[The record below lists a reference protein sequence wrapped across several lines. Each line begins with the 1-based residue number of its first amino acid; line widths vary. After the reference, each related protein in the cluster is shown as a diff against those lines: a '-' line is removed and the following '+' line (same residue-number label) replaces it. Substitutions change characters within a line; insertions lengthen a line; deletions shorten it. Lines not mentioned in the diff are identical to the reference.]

1 MLLSEAVLW
10 EECKL
15 RRIEFSIEDN
25 GPFLTVGKEY
35 NIIECQS
42 ANYYYMIENAWGMS
56 PPIPLNERL
65 TSTRG
70 ILKEKKDTARSKL
83 AIFEFDE

>member
-1 MLLSEAVLW
+1 MRL
-10 EECKL
+10 
-15 RRIEFSIEDN
+15 IEFSIEDN
-25 GPFLTVGKEY
+25 GPYLEIGKEY
-35 NIIECQS
+35 NIIEYLS

-70 ILKEKKDTARSKL
+70 VLKEKKDTARSKL
-83 AIFEFDE
+83 AVFEFNE